1 LRQGT
6 PICNDGAGTR
16 KQARTEK
23 QMTIND
29 LTNAVYF
36 LRKISVGQMDVDRL
50 LQTVEALETEIEKRR
65 KKK

>member
-1 LRQGT
+1 M

-23 QMTIND
+23 PVTIND
-29 LTNAVYF
+29 LLNAIYF
-36 LRKISVGQMDVDRL
+36 LRKTHVGQMDVDRL
-50 LQTVEALETEIEKRR
+50 VQTVQALEAEIEKRR

>member
-16 KQARTEK
+16 SKPERRS

-29 LTNAVYF
+29 LLSAVYF

>member
-16 KQARTEK
+16 SKHEWRF

-29 LTNAVYF
+29 LLNAVYF
-36 LRKISVGQMDVDRL
+36 LRKISVGQMDVDKL
-50 LQTVEALETEIEKRR
+50 VQTVEALEAEVEKRR